1 MRGIRKGKLIFR
13 GLAIRDPSGNTST
26 WCLSPTNSL
35 YSLLLLPVHSL
46 FLAKE
51 KKCCSLARCK
61 RGGGQ
66 GWPTG
71 GCFRLVR
78 FMGDRP
84 FPLSPSSSSER
95 RDGREGK
102 GSEGAEIEGGTGL
115 F

>member
-1 MRGIRKGKLIFR
+1 MRGIRKGKRIFR

-51 KKCCSLARCK
+51 KKRLSLARSE
-61 RGGGQ
+61 GGQ
-66 GWPTG
+66 GWPAG

-84 FPLSPSSSSER
+84 FPSVPFVLV
-95 RDGREGK
+95 
-102 GSEGAEIEGGTGL
+102 
-115 F
+115 